1 MTTVKKFN
9 VWLMMLLGAA
19 TAGAAEKS
27 IAEIK
32 KPQLTLQQIKNDFKG
47 IFCYVHARA
56 AMTPDGLGVM
66 TSQLLYLKGCD
77 DFSGLEMRKST
88 DHGKTWSSFKKS
100 ATLIRKKYK
109 DGYEMV
115 MCDATPVYHKKTGK
129 IIIIGHSAVYRMQG
143 KTSVIPRDRPRQT
156 LWSVYDTAKDE
167 WAPYQE
173 LKMPEGKIFH
183 NCGSGS
189 AQVAEL
195 DNGDLLI
202 PVYAASAEE
211 LAKRG
216 HCYSSFVLKCS
227 FDGKELKLKE
237 IGKPLSIR
245 VPRGLYEPSVVSHK
259 GKYFLALRNDRRG
272 YVACSDDGLNY
283 SAAEDLRFD
292 DGKLSGNYCTQQHWI
307 TGGGKLY
314 MVYTRRD
321 AKNNHVFRH
330 RAPLYM
336 AEFDPERMCLIR
348 STEIITI
355 PERGA
360 RLGNFGC
367 MQVNENEAWVIA
379 AEWMQTK
386 GPRASDYTVCMKYGS
401 DNSIWIAKI
410 KFPPEASAK
419 K

>member
-1 MTTVKKFN
+1 MISKNITFS
-9 VWLMMLLGAA
+9 LLPPSCIGFVS
-19 TAGAAEKS
+19 AAEPGTSNSK
-27 IAEIK
+27 A
-32 KPQLTLQQIKNDFKG
+32 PQITLQQIKNDFKG

-56 AMTPDGLGVM
+56 AMTSDGLAVM
-66 TSQLLYLKGCD
+66 TSQPLYLKGCD
-77 DFSGLEMRKST
+77 DFSGLLMRSST
-88 DHGKTWSSFKKS
+88 DYGKTWSDFKKS
-100 ATLIRKKYK
+100 ATLIRKKYN
-109 DGYEMV
+109 DGYEIV
-115 MCDATPVYHKKTGK
+115 MSDATPLYHKKTGK
-129 IIIIGHSAVYRMQG
+129 IILIGHSVVYKMQG
-143 KTSVIPRDRPRQT
+143 RTSTLTPNRPRHT
-156 LWSVYDTAKDE
+156 LWSVYDPAKEE
-167 WAPYQE
+167 WSPYQE
-173 LKMPEGKIFH
+173 LKMPEGNLYY

-189 AQVAEL
+189 AQAMEL
-195 DNGDLLI
+195 PDGDLLI
-202 PVYAASAEE
+202 PVYGATAEE
-211 LAKRG
+211 LAIPG

-237 IGKPLSIR
+237 IGPRLSVKI
-245 VPRGLYEPSVVSHK
+245 PRGLCEPSIVFHK
-259 GKYFLALRNDRRG
+259 GKYILALRNDRKG
-272 YVACSDDGLNY
+272 YVAYSNDGLNY
-283 SAAEDLRFD
+283 TGLRDLRFN

-321 AKNNHVFRH
+321 AKNNHIFRH

-367 MQVNENEAWVIA
+367 MQINENEAWIVA

-386 GPRASDYTVCMKYGS
+386 APKPFDYTICMKYGS

-410 KFPPEASAK
+410 KFPAENSVK

>member
-1 MTTVKKFN
+1 
-9 VWLMMLLGAA
+9 
-19 TAGAAEKS
+19 
-27 IAEIK
+27 
-32 KPQLTLQQIKNDFKG
+32 
-47 IFCYVHARA
+47 
-56 AMTPDGLGVM
+56 
-66 TSQLLYLKGCD
+66 
-77 DFSGLEMRKST
+77 
-88 DHGKTWSSFKKS
+88 
-100 ATLIRKKYK
+100 
-109 DGYEMV
+109 
-115 MCDATPVYHKKTGK
+115 
-129 IIIIGHSAVYRMQG
+129 
-143 KTSVIPRDRPRQT
+143 
-156 LWSVYDTAKDE
+156 
-167 WAPYQE
+167 
-173 LKMPEGKIFH
+173 MPEGKIFH

-367 MQVNENEAWVIA
+367 MQINENEAWIVA

-386 GPRASDYTVCMKYGS
+386 GPRATDYRV
-401 DNSIWIAKI
+401 
-410 KFPPEASAK
+410 
-419 K
+419 